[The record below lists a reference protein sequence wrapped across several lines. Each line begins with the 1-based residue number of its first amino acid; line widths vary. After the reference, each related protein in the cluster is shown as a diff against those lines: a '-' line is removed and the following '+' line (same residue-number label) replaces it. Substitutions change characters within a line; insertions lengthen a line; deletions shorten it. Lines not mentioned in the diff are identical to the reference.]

1 MKKFLIFLGIIAVV
15 AVALMATTPDRQQH
29 VDTIKSVMTGAV
41 NAELRENNIDGPLGS
56 IASAAATMAVD
67 KYLSTNFL
75 VRDHRFYS
83 LGFIDY
89 NNEFQMV
96 SVGVFNHVYTLDEEQ
111 AREMIKKK
119 LNPLDILQDMS
130 KQKSIGFES
139 PKLWF

>member
-56 IASAAATMAVD
+56 IASVAATMAVD

-119 LNPLDILQDMS
+119 LNPLDILQNKS
-130 KQKSIGFES
+130 K
-139 PKLWF
+139 

>member
-1 MKKFLIFLGIIAVV
+1 MKKFLIFLGIIAII
-15 AVALMATTPDRQQH
+15 ALALMATTPDRQQH

-41 NAELRENNIDGPLGS
+41 NAELRENNIDGPIAS
-56 IASAAATMAVD
+56 IASVAATTAVD
-67 KYLSTNFL
+67 RYLNTSFI

-96 SVGVFNHVYTLDEEQ
+96 SVGIFNHVYTLDEDQ

-119 LNPLDILQDMS
+119 LNPFDLL
-130 KQKSIGFES
+130 KGKEE
-139 PKLWF
+139 

>member
-1 MKKFLIFLGIIAVV
+1 MKKFLIILGIIAVV

-119 LNPLDILQDMS
+119 LNPLDILQDKS
-130 KQKSIGFES
+130 K
-139 PKLWF
+139 

>member
-1 MKKFLIFLGIIAVV
+1 MKKFLIFLGIIAV
-15 AVALMATTPDRQQH
+15 AAITLMVTTPDRQQH

-89 NNEFQMV
+89 NEEFQLV
-96 SVGVFNHVYTLDEEQ
+96 SVGIFNHVYTLNEDQ
-111 AREMIKKK
+111 AREMLKKK
-119 LNPLDILQDMS
+119 LNPLELLQGNL
-130 KQKSIGFES
+130 K
-139 PKLWF
+139 

>member
-15 AVALMATTPDRQQH
+15 AVVLMATTPDRQQH

-41 NAELRENNIDGPLGS
+41 NAELRDNSIDGPLGS

-119 LNPLDILQDMS
+119 LNPLDILQDKS
-130 KQKSIGFES
+130 K
-139 PKLWF
+139 

>member
-119 LNPLDILQDMS
+119 QSPLDILKDKS
-130 KQKSIGFES
+130 K
-139 PKLWF
+139 

>member
-119 LNPLDILQDMS
+119 LNPLDILQDKS

-139 PKLWF
+139 QKLWF

>member
-41 NAELRENNIDGPLGS
+41 NAQLRENNIDGPLGS
-56 IASAAATMAVD
+56 IASVAATMAVD

-119 LNPLDILQDMS
+119 LNPLDILKDKS
-130 KQKSIGFES
+130 K
-139 PKLWF
+139 

>member
-1 MKKFLIFLGIIAVV
+1 MKKFLIILGIIAVV

-119 LNPLDILQDMS
+119 LNTLDILQDKS
-130 KQKSIGFES
+130 K
-139 PKLWF
+139 

>member
-56 IASAAATMAVD
+56 IASATATMAVD

-119 LNPLDILQDMS
+119 LNPLDILQDKS
-130 KQKSIGFES
+130 K
-139 PKLWF
+139 

>member
-111 AREMIKKK
+111 AHEMIKKK
-119 LNPLDILQDMS
+119 LNPLDILKDKS
-130 KQKSIGFES
+130 K
-139 PKLWF
+139 

>member
-119 LNPLDILQDMS
+119 LNPFDILKDKS
-130 KQKSIGFES
+130 K
-139 PKLWF
+139 

>member
-1 MKKFLIFLGIIAVV
+1 MKKFLIFLGIIAII
-15 AVALMATTPDRQQH
+15 ALALMATTPDRQQH

-41 NAELRENNIDGPLGS
+41 NAELRENNIDGPIAS
-56 IASAAATMAVD
+56 IASVAATTAVD
-67 KYLSTNFL
+67 RYLNTSFI

-96 SVGVFNHVYTLDEEQ
+96 SVGIFNHVYTLNEDQ

-119 LNPLDILQDMS
+119 LNPFDLL
-130 KQKSIGFES
+130 KGKEE
-139 PKLWF
+139 

>member
-119 LNPLDILQDMS
+119 LNPLNILQDKS
-130 KQKSIGFES
+130 K
-139 PKLWF
+139 

>member
-15 AVALMATTPDRQQH
+15 AITLMVTTPDRQQH
-29 VDTIKSVMTGAV
+29 VDTIKSVMTGVV

-119 LNPLDILQDMS
+119 LNPLDILQDKS
-130 KQKSIGFES
+130 K
-139 PKLWF
+139 

>member
-119 LNPLDILQDMS
+119 LNPLDILQDKS

>member
-41 NAELRENNIDGPLGS
+41 NAELRENNIDGLLGS

-119 LNPLDILQDMS
+119 LTPLDILQNKS
-130 KQKSIGFES
+130 K
-139 PKLWF
+139 

>member
-15 AVALMATTPDRQQH
+15 AVALMATTPGRQQH

-119 LNPLDILQDMS
+119 LNPLDIIQDKS
-130 KQKSIGFES
+130 K
-139 PKLWF
+139 

>member
-41 NAELRENNIDGPLGS
+41 NAELRENNIDGPLRS

-119 LNPLDILQDMS
+119 LNPLDILQDKS
-130 KQKSIGFES
+130 K
-139 PKLWF
+139 

>member
-56 IASAAATMAVD
+56 IASVAATMAVD

-119 LNPLDILQDMS
+119 LNPLDILKDKS
-130 KQKSIGFES
+130 K
-139 PKLWF
+139 

>member
-1 MKKFLIFLGIIAVV
+1 MKKFLIFLGIIAII
-15 AVALMATTPDRQQH
+15 ALALMATTPDRQQH

-41 NAELRENNIDGPLGS
+41 NAELRENNIAGP
-56 IASAAATMAVD
+56 IASISSVAATTAVD
-67 KYLSTNFL
+67 RYLNTSFI

-96 SVGVFNHVYTLDEEQ
+96 SVGIFNHVYTLNEDQ

-119 LNPLDILQDMS
+119 LNPFDLL
-130 KQKSIGFES
+130 KGKEE
-139 PKLWF
+139 

>member
-111 AREMIKKK
+111 AREMINKK
-119 LNPLDILQDMS
+119 LNPLDILQDKS
-130 KQKSIGFES
+130 K
-139 PKLWF
+139 

>member
-119 LNPLDILQDMS
+119 LNSLDILQDKS
-130 KQKSIGFES
+130 K
-139 PKLWF
+139 

>member
-89 NNEFQMV
+89 NNEFQRV

-119 LNPLDILQDMS
+119 LNPLDILQDKS
-130 KQKSIGFES
+130 K
-139 PKLWF
+139 

>member
-29 VDTIKSVMTGAV
+29 VDTIKSVMTGSV

-119 LNPLDILQDMS
+119 LNPLDIIQDKS
-130 KQKSIGFES
+130 K
-139 PKLWF
+139 

>member
-41 NAELRENNIDGPLGS
+41 NAELRENNIDGPLES

-119 LNPLDILQDMS
+119 LNPLDILQDKS
-130 KQKSIGFES
+130 K
-139 PKLWF
+139 

>member
-75 VRDHRFYS
+75 MRDHRFYS

-119 LNPLDILQDMS
+119 LNPLDIIQDKS
-130 KQKSIGFES
+130 K
-139 PKLWF
+139 

>member
-41 NAELRENNIDGPLGS
+41 NAELREKNIDGPLGS

-75 VRDHRFYS
+75 VRDHRFC
-83 LGFIDY
+83 I
-89 NNEFQMV
+89 V
-96 SVGVFNHVYTLDEEQ
+96 SATLIIITNSKWYLW
-111 AREMIKKK
+111 ACLIMYIPSTRSK
-119 LNPLDILQDMS
+119 LVR
-130 KQKSIGFES
+130 
-139 PKLWF
+139 